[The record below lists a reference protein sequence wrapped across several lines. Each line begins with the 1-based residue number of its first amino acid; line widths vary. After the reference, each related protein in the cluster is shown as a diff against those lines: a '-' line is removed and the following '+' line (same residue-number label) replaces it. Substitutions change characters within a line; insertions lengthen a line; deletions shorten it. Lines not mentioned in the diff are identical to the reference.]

1 MDEVADI
8 SSNINSASIGFRA
21 QTSHKSVIPIE
32 LDGCSYSTTV
42 GGSVAEWLRR
52 WTCNSQVVS
61 STPGPALSSNNLGQS
76 CLHPRASAGRSGLAM
91 A

>member
-1 MDEVADI
+1 MYKY
-8 SSNINSASIGFRA
+8 NINI
-21 QTSHKSVIPIE
+21 
-32 LDGCSYSTTV
+32 V

-52 WTCNSQVVS
+52 WTCNSQVAS
-61 STPGPALSSNNLGQS
+61 SIPGPALSSNNLGQS